1 TYNFNGQSMATA
13 GAYTS
18 TLTSVTGCDSV
29 VTLNLTVNS
38 ILTSSIDAQICSG
51 STYNFNGQSLTTAGA
66 YTSTLTSVTGCDSV
80 VTLNLTVNSILTSS
94 IDAQICSG
102 STYNFNGQ
110 SLTTAGA
117 YTSTLTSVT
126 GCDSVVTLN
135 LTVNSI
141 LTSSIDAQICSGSTY
156 NFNGQSLTTAGA
168 YTSTLTSVT
177 GCDSVVTLNLTVN
190 SILTSSIDAQIC
202 SGSTYNFNGQS
213 LTTAG
218 AYTSTLTSVTG
229 CDSVVTLNLTVNSIL
244 TSSIDAQI
252 CSGST
257 YNFNGQSLTT
267 AGAYTSTLTSANGCD
282 SVITLNLTVNSI
294 LTSSIDAQ
302 ICSGSTYNFN
312 DRSLNTAGTYTST
325 LTSVSGCDS
334 VITLNLTVNSILTS
348 SIDAQICS
356 GSSYNFNGQSLTTAG
371 TYTSTLTCAS
381 GCDSVITLNLTV
393 NSILTSSIDAQIC
406 SGSTY

>member
-156 NFNGQSLTTAGA
+156 NFNGQSLTTAGT
-168 YTSTLTSVT
+168 YTSTLTSAS
-177 GCDSVVTLNLTVN
+177 GCDSVITLNLTVN

-218 AYTSTLTSVTG
+218 TYTSTLTSASG

-244 TSSIDAQI
+244 TSNIDAQI

-257 YNFNGQSLTT
+257 YNFNGQ
-267 AGAYTSTLTSANGCD
+267 TLTA
-282 SVITLNLTVNSI
+282 T
-294 LTSSIDAQ
+294 
-302 ICSGSTYNFN
+302 
-312 DRSLNTAGTYTST
+312 GTYTST
-325 LTSVSGCDS
+325 LTS
-334 VITLNLTVNSILTS
+334 
-348 SIDAQICS
+348 
-356 GSSYNFNGQSLTTAG
+356 
-371 TYTSTLTCAS
+371 AS
-381 GCDSVITLNLTV
+381 G
-393 NSILTSSIDAQIC
+393 
-406 SGSTY
+406 